1 MMQNVAKLQA
11 YQPEG
16 GIQPGMEKSIYDN

>member
-1 MMQNVAKLQA
+1 VAKLQA